1 MELLRGTHL
10 SNLDLEFR
18 GKENYA
24 RVRIKWRGSEC
35 ASPERKIRIKKLE
48 ASSLYDSGLL
58 RECQTNAQAQPRGQ
72 EVRRKRERWKWWWRN
87 FMPSTVVHA
96 SRGCERYEGEKIEAG
111 HSGVEDGSGAGGAE
125 DSFPGPGKAREP
137 AAARSPGSGRTI
149 RLGTKKTM
157 SRTDPH
163 PGAVI

>member
-1 MELLRGTHL
+1 MRA
-10 SNLDLEFR
+10 LESS
-18 GKENYA
+18 GGEVSA
-24 RVRIKWRGSEC
+24 RVR
-35 ASPERKIRIKKLE
+35 RKIRIKKLE

-137 AAARSPGSGRTI
+137 AAARSPESGGISSRDKENHVPDRPSPRRRHI
-149 RLGTKKTM
+149 NTKYV
-157 SRTDPH
+157 SIQDF
-163 PGAVI
+163 